1 MWMTNAN
8 YSLRRRLLV
17 GTASLML
24 GVLLL
29 LSAGVW
35 KYASH
40 TADLSYDRLLTGSA
54 LAVIERI
61 RSRNGAVEVDLPY
74 AALEI
79 LSLAPDDKVYYEVR
93 GPDSLYLTGYDSFPV
108 PADYAPSSTPRFYD
122 TEFLDEPIRA
132 VAVAKRLNDPGVS
145 GWVEVHIGH
154 SREARNALTHEIL
167 LGEMATL
174 VLVITLALACLAFG
188 INRTLA
194 PLNSLSRNLRQRR
207 VEEMGP
213 LPDTHIREVKPLVAS
228 IDQYRTRLQSNL
240 DSMQVFIADASHQI
254 RTALS
259 GVQAQ
264 LDIAE
269 MEPEPEMLRSR
280 LSQIRNQHR
289 RLSRLTNQLLTHA
302 LVAHRRDTHQFQ
314 PVNLNKLL
322 SSILTSEVRDHA
334 DSDIEF
340 NYQNSYRE
348 ITIEADAVSL
358 RECLRNLIDNAI
370 KYGPADN
377 NITLGVDVNKGEI
390 VLFVDD
396 SGPGIPADMLTRA
409 VQRFERIDSE
419 NNALG
424 SGLGLAIVKTVTEAH
439 GGSLHLSNRSP
450 KGLRVEL
457 RMPWERA

>member
-1 MWMTNAN
+1 MWTTSTN
-8 YSLRRRLLV
+8 YSLRKRLLI

-24 GVLLL
+24 GLLL
-29 LSAGVW
+29 LLGAGVW

-40 TADLSYDRLLTGSA
+40 TADISYDRLLTGSA

-74 AALEI
+74 ATLEI

-93 GPDSLYLTGYDSFPV
+93 GPDSQYLTGYSSFPV
-108 PADYAPSSTPRFYD
+108 PADYEPSSTPYFYN

-132 VAVAKRLNDPGVS
+132 VAVGKRLNDPRVS
-145 GWVEVHIGH
+145 GWVEVHIGQ
-154 SREARNALTHEIL
+154 SREARDALTHEIL

-188 INRTLA
+188 INRTLS

-213 LPDTHIREVKPLVAS
+213 LPDTHIREVKPLIAS

-240 DSMQVFIADASHQI
+240 DTMQIFIADASHQI

-269 MEPEPEMLRSR
+269 MEPEPEKLRLR
-280 LSQIRNQHR
+280 LSQIRKQHR

-302 LVAHRRDTHQFQ
+302 LVVHRRDTHQFQ
-314 PVNLNKLL
+314 PVDLNKLL
-322 SSILTSEVRDHA
+322 SSILTTEVRDHA
-334 DSDIEF
+334 ESDIEF
-340 NYQNSYRE
+340 NYQNTDRDIS
-348 ITIEADAVSL
+348 IKADSVSL
-358 RECLRNLIDNAI
+358 RECIRNLIDNAI
-370 KYGPADN
+370 KYGPPN
-377 NITLGVDVNKGEI
+377 NSITLGVEVHEDEI
-390 VLFVDD
+390 HLFVEDC
-396 SGPGIPADMLTRA
+396 GPGIPAQMLRRA
-409 VQRFERIDSE
+409 VQRFERIDNE
-419 NNALG
+419 KNTLG
-424 SGLGLAIVKTVTEAH
+424 SGLGLAIAKTVTEAH
-439 GGSLHLSNRSP
+439 GGSLQLTNRSP
-450 KGLRVEL
+450 QGLRVEL
-457 RMPWERA
+457 RLPRER